1 MSVTAL
7 FGYAIPAG
15 DAAQDDDPA
24 AALERAREDG
34 PPAGYAFKGS
44 VTPVEA
50 WSLVVAGLA
59 KLVDVRTAEEH
70 RFVGHVPG
78 SQHVPWMTGLSLVR
92 NPRFL
97 GDMQRHVKKTDAIL
111 LLCRSGKRSAA
122 AADALTKA
130 GFSQVFNVAEGFEG
144 DIDANRRR
152 GSRGGWRSY
161 DLPWVQD

>member
-1 MSVTAL
+1 
-7 FGYAIPAG
+7 
-15 DAAQDDDPA
+15 
-24 AALERAREDG
+24 
-34 PPAGYAFKGS
+34 
-44 VTPVEA
+44 
-50 WSLVVAGLA
+50 
-59 KLVDVRTAEEH
+59 
-70 RFVGHVPG
+70 
-78 SQHVPWMTGLSLVR
+78 MTGLSLVR

-97 GDMQRHVKKTDAIL
+97 GDLQRHVKKTDVIL